1 MQPLTANT
9 PLGSAFK
16 EKSSSSS
23 GSGLRKKS
31 VGAGSRGDD
40 KNNDDNAGE
49 GSSSSNNNKSAIK
62 TVFGGLAD
70 FFSNQKKMEISTPYD
85 PVHLTHV
92 GFNVDT
98 GEFTGLPKEWQQL
111 LQDSGISKQEQLA
124 HPQAVV
130 DIVKFYQ
137 DATKKELSKPGA
149 EDDDVWMKFGGA
161 QQLQAQQYG
170 DREPLGYAA
179 HLTQPV
185 SNCAFALISSCLLL
199 LPSFYMHASIRRHP
213 FPLYFF
219 SDSFLPSLSPSPL
232 SMYTHS

>member
-1 MQPLTANT
+1 MQPVITST

-16 EKSSSSS
+16 EKEPKLSS
-23 GSGLRKKS
+23 GMRKKS
-31 VGAGSRGDD
+31 VGAGGGGSGSGNNSKDGGGGGDGE
-40 KNNDDNAGE
+40 DNTK
-49 GSSSSNNNKSAIK
+49 SSTIK

-70 FFSNQKKMEISTPYD
+70 FFTNQKKMEISTPYD

-130 DIVKFYQ
+130 DIVAFYQ
-137 DATKKELSKPGA
+137 ESTKKETVKPGA
-149 EDDDVWMKFGGA
+149 EDDDVWEKFGGTNHQFGGA
-161 QQLQAQQYG
+161 ATSTSNG
-170 DREPLGYAA
+170 EKGREPLGYAA

-185 SNCAFALISSCLLL
+185 SSLLSYTELACLDRCMKTNNTDLL
-199 LPSFYMHASIRRHP
+199 DF
-213 FPLYFF
+213 
-219 SDSFLPSLSPSPL
+219 
-232 SMYTHS
+232 